1 MQNTTTRR
9 TLIRNGALLSLFG
22 IGLGAVYGPR
32 ISSWV
37 SGATPV
43 LDEASFTAIADIDY
57 WQRTARERIVAA
69 QVAFDLEH
77 ELAEQVPMVLN
88 GWSGEDKP
96 EDNIEALILLDPE
109 QYVRRLYWDKNG
121 RHIWMS
127 LIGGRS
133 SKPFHPPDICYDA
146 DGWQTEMSSR
156 QIPLARGGELFG
168 LWMAAQKTNL
178 ETGRLDEHI
187 VFYCYLLP
195 NQERN
200 HADGIVLFKLTSPRY
215 GTLDETL
222 AVHAEIVQALF
233 SRAEVV

>member
-1 MQNTTTRR
+1 MQNITTRR
-9 TLIRNGALLSLFG
+9 TLIRNSAMLSLFSV
-22 IGLGAVYGPR
+22 GLSIVYWPQL
-32 ISSWV
+32 SSWI
-37 SGATPV
+37 SDPTPV
-43 LDEASFTAIADIDY
+43 LDEASFAAIADIDY
-57 WQRTARERIVAA
+57 WQRTERERLVAA

-77 ELAEQVPMVLN
+77 ELAQQVPMVLN
-88 GWSGEDKP
+88 EWFGEDKP
-96 EDNIEALILLDPE
+96 QDNIEALILLDPE

-121 RHIWMS
+121 RYIWMS

-146 DGWQTEMSSR
+146 DGWQTEMASR
-156 QIPLARGGELFG
+156 PIPLERGGELFG
-168 LWMAAQKTNL
+168 LWMAAQKTDL

-187 VFYCYLLP
+187 VFYFYLLP

-200 HADGIVLFKLTSPRY
+200 HAEGIVLFKLTSPRY